1 MGSVAM
7 DSRAVHDL
15 IPSAVLTALAIVL
28 VTARFC
34 ARARILGKLESS
46 DWVVAAALVTIF
58 FQLGK
63 LYDADKKKFVLVTV
77 FFGRLHGDAYRW

>member
-15 IPSAVLTALAIVL
+15 IPSAVLTALAIGF

-34 ARARILGKLESS
+34 ARVRILGKLESS
-46 DWVVAAALVTIF
+46 DWVVAAALVTKISH
-58 FQLGK
+58 
-63 LYDADKKKFVLVTV
+63 LVNFMMLTKEICLFTV
-77 FFGRLHGDAYRW
+77 FFGRLHGNSYRW